1 MKKCPYC
8 NAENLDDATMC
19 QTCGSNLTNVAAS
32 NAMPSTSAT
41 KVTKTSSSGE
51 AVGWGFLGFFVPIA
65 GLILFLVWR
74 DERPDDSKAAGI
86 GALISV
92 IISVVFSII
101 FFVFYYLIL
110 IGAFSAIFESMG
122 NIVSSTSF

>member
-1 MKKCPYC
+1 MKRCPYC
-8 NAENLDDATMC
+8 NSENLDDATIC
-19 QTCGSNLTNVAAS
+19 QTCGSSLTNVAVS
-32 NAMPSTSAT
+32 PMPSNNISS
-41 KVTKTSSSGE
+41 KPTSSSSS

-74 DERPDDSKAAGI
+74 DDRPEDSKAAGI

-110 IGAFSAIFESMG
+110 IGAFSALFESMG